1 MAKGKKI
8 AEPIEVQ
15 KEVSEEVIA
24 PVEVVSEVIS
34 EQVAEEV
41 AVVAEEFKIEE
52 KVEEKPHVVV
62 SKSIDEPSVKPEFQP
77 KDTVEFYNRQGELR
91 YAPYAYIQ
99 KRGYVALRKYTKK

>member
-1 MAKGKKI
+1 MAKVKKI
-8 AEPIEVQ
+8 AELIEVQ

-24 PVEVVSEVIS
+24 PVEIISEVVSEQIL
-34 EQVAEEV
+34 EEV
-41 AVVAEEFKIEE
+41 PVVIEE
-52 KVEEKPHVVV
+52 PKVEEKPHVVI

-77 KDTVEFYNRQGELR
+77 NDTVEFYNRQGELR